1 LTSLPLCFVIPLLR
15 CTAPRLVLLDHSPEA
30 QAALAAG
37 EQEFEGDHGVYLLK
51 AGSLVNISLLASDDA
66 QTQQLEV

>member
-1 LTSLPLCFVIPLLR
+1 
-15 CTAPRLVLLDHSPEA
+15 VLLDHSPEA